1 MSFGVYVHI
10 PFCVRKCPYCDF
22 YSAAVSS
29 DIIEKYVQ
37 KLCGDIRENCPA
49 GAGSVYFGGGTPSL
63 LSPEQAGRI
72 ISGVSPEIGAEISIE
87 ANPNSVSP
95 EKLRGYLSAGI
106 NRISFGIQS
115 LCGDELEAL
124 GRLHTADEAENAV
137 KAAYDAGFR
146 NISADIMLGVC
157 GQTEDSLSETLKRLT
172 ALPIDHVSAYMLKIE
187 EGTPYSKNG
196 MMDRVPD
203 DDTAADLYLAA
214 GEYLEN
220 KGFHQY
226 EISNFAQD
234 GYECRHNLLYWIC
247 GEYYG
252 FGPAAHSF
260 YGGKRYACGRD
271 LDGYLTGGAEK
282 ITTVLQETPPDFFER
297 GMLKL
302 RLSRGISEDEI
313 PENMRGHFKKRFAV
327 YEKAGLMKRTSDG
340 FALTMEGFLVSNS
353 IIVDLLS
360 D

>member
-1 MSFGVYVHI
+1 MDFGVYVHI

-22 YSAAVSS
+22 YSTAASG
-29 DIIEKYVQ
+29 DIIEGYVQ
-37 KLCGDIRENCPA
+37 KLCADIRENCPT

-72 ISGVSPEIGAEISIE
+72 ISAVSPENGTEISIE

-137 KAAYDAGFR
+137 RSAYEVGFR

-157 GQTEDSLSETLKRLT
+157 GQNEDSLSETLRRLT
-172 ALPIDHVSAYMLKIE
+172 ALPINHVSAYMLKIE

-196 MMDRVPD
+196 MKDRVPD
-203 DDTAADLYLAA
+203 DDAAADMYLLAA
-214 GEYLEN
+214 EYLEN
-220 KGFHQY
+220 AGFYQY
-226 EISNFAQD
+226 EISNFAQK
-234 GYECRHNLLYWIC
+234 GYECRHNLLYWLC

-260 YGGKRYACGRD
+260 YGGKRYACRRD
-271 LDGYLTGGAEK
+271 LDGYLSGGAEK
-282 ITTVLQETPPDFFER
+282 ITDVLQETPPDFFER

-302 RLSRGISEDEI
+302 RLSRGIGEGEI
-313 PENMRGHFKKRFAV
+313 PEDMQGHFMKQFAI
-327 YEKAGLMKRTSDG
+327 YEKAGLMKRTADG
-340 FALTMEGFLVSNS
+340 FALTREGFLLSNS
-353 IIVDLLS
+353 IIVGLLTK
-360 D
+360 

>member
-22 YSAAVSS
+22 YSTAVSG
-29 DIIEKYVQ
+29 DIVERYV
-37 KLCGDIRENCPA
+37 KRLCMDIRENCSE

-72 ISGVSPEIGAEISIE
+72 ISAAAPAKGAEISIE

-95 EKLRGYLSAGI
+95 EKLEGYLAAGV

-115 LCGDELEAL
+115 LCGGELEAL

-137 KAAYDAGFR
+137 NSAYNAGFR

-157 GQTEDSLSETLKRLT
+157 GQTEDSLSETLGRLT
-172 ALPIDHVSAYMLKIE
+172 ALPINHISAYMLKIE

-196 MMDRVPD
+196 MRDRVPD
-203 DDTAADLYLAA
+203 DDTAADMYLMTA
-214 GEYLEN
+214 EYLEN
-220 KGFHQY
+220 AGFYQY
-226 EISNFAQD
+226 EISNFAQK
-234 GYECRHNLLYWIC
+234 GYECRHNLLYWLC

-260 YGGKRYACGRD
+260 YGGKRYACRPD
-271 LDGYLTGGAEK
+271 LDGYLSGGAER
-282 ITTVLQETPPDFFER
+282 ITDVLQETPPDFFER

-302 RLSRGISEDEI
+302 RLSQGLCRSEI
-313 PENMRGHFKKRFAV
+313 PSEQLGHFEKRFAV
-327 YEKAGLMKRTSDG
+327 YEKAGLMKHTADG
-340 FALTMEGFLVSNS
+340 FALTREGFLVSNS

-360 D
+360 E